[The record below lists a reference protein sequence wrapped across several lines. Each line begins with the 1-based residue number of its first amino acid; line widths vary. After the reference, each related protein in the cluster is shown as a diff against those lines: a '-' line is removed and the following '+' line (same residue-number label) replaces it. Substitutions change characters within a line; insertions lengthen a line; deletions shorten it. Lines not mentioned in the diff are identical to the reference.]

1 VRRLLLFAGLVAAS
15 LALTAAADL
24 IHIPMK
30 TFTLENGLEVVLVP
44 RHETPIVHSLIR
56 YKVGSGNETNG
67 ITGISHVLEHMMF
80 KGTKEIQ
87 TLNYELELP
96 LMEKQDELFQEVLQL
111 RRLKVLGRAPSDV
124 DDRIEVLL
132 LKIKGLSASQK
143 LVTIQNDL
151 DVATFQVGFA
161 RLGADTSFDRT
172 HYMEYFPS
180 NCLEAWAYF
189 ESARMREPFFREF
202 HSERDVV
209 LEERRQTT
217 ETQPEAVLFENFL
230 AAAYMAHPYQWDVIG
245 WRADLENLTRQDIVD
260 YHRLYYAPNNAI
272 LVLVGDFEPDH
283 AENLIRKY
291 FGKISRQD
299 IAKPVTLTAEP
310 AQLGE
315 RRLTILQDAAPRLVV
330 GFHRCAVTHPDYP
343 VFEMMDTLLSQGRT
357 SVFYKELIRTGLAAD
372 VRTGVWEM
380 KRHPGLFTVT
390 AVAGDGVALQRLETA
405 ILDQFNRFK
414 DQPVSRREL
423 EEARSF
429 LTGRLL
435 RQLRDGEALA
445 AVLAE
450 GQDFFNDPSAFNLYL
465 SRLQSIDAGD
475 IQRVAREWF
484 TPGNRTVAWS
494 VPPADERSTK

>member
-1 VRRLLLFAGLVAAS
+1 MTQRRLA
-15 LALTAAADL
+15 
-24 IHIPMK
+24 
-30 TFTLENGLEVVLVP
+30 VVLAMLFIAAVAGAQQVQVREEMLP
-44 RHETPIVHSLIR
+44 NGMKLLLVERHDSPTVSCGFVA
-56 YKVGSGNETNG
+56 KVGGVNEPQG
-67 ITGISHVLEHMMF
+67 ITGISHMLEHMMF

-87 TLNYELELP
+87 TMNYELELP
-96 LMEKQDELFQEVLQL
+96 LMEKQDELFHEVLRL

-172 HYMEYFPS
+172 HYMEHFPS

-272 LVLVGDFEPDH
+272 LVLVGDFQPDQ
-283 AENLIRKY
+283 AESLIRRY
-291 FGKISRQD
+291 FGKIPRQD
-299 IAKPVTLTAEP
+299 ITKPVTLTAEP
-310 AQLGE
+310 VQLGE
-315 RRLTILQDAAPRLVV
+315 RRLTIAQDAAPRLMV

-372 VRTGVWEM
+372 IRTGVWEM

-390 AVAGDGVALQRLETA
+390 AVAGDGVGLQRLETA
-405 ILDQFNRFK
+405 ILDQLNRLK

-435 RQLRDGEALA
+435 RQLRDGETLA
-445 AVLAE
+445 AALAE
-450 GQDFFNDPSAFNLYL
+450 GQDFFNDPSAYNLYL

-475 IQRVAREWF
+475 IQRIAREWF
-484 TPGNRTVAWS
+484 TPTNRTVAWS
-494 VPPADERSTK
+494 VPSADERSTK